1 LPIAIFFVA
10 VLFQAIVAK
19 IYKAAAFTA
28 SLRTS
33 AMPTIAFN
41 KSPAMTDL
49 SRIQGPASAVI
60 PSLEARFYRP
70 PLPDGYV
77 LRPRL
82 CERLSAGLQGR
93 LVLVSAPAGFGKSSL
108 AVEFCQSLPA
118 HWQSLWLGLGPR
130 DSDPGR
136 FLERLLEG
144 LQQYFSPLGAQSLG
158 LLKMRQRH
166 QPFAFEEWLDG
177 LLDELA
183 HHLSTRAPLLLVLDD
198 YHLAQGP
205 VLDRCLQ
212 FFLNHLPDGL
222 VVLVTSRQRPDW
234 HLARLRL
241 SRHLLEL
248 NEHDLRLTHAES
260 LAVLDRHSNSLR
272 GEALDNLIRRSEGW
286 VAGLRF
292 WLLAAS
298 EAGNESALPQSLHGG
313 EGLIRDYLLEEVIDC
328 LPAEVQA
335 FLFDTAPQERFC
347 SDLCDAVREAH
358 DSAEILRYLQSHQVF
373 LVPLDEQ
380 GVWFRYHHLFSDLLR
395 SRRESS
401 PVLPA
406 ASLHLRACRWFNAQG
421 LIDEAVEQ
429 ALRAGH
435 LDVAANL
442 VQNLSEEQLLAEQNV
457 GMLLRW
463 KMDLPD
469 SLLISTPRLI
479 VLYSWALGL
488 ACQLDAAQ
496 ELSSYLSRFL
506 PAPSATAQ
514 KSMLAQWLALSGI
527 IARGRGDREL
537 TQRYCSEAL
546 DSLPQRRYGQR
557 LMCLSTLSNLA
568 IADGDLWRARGL
580 NRESLELAQRVGN
593 PLFEALAHYDR
604 ARVLQARGEIL
615 RSLDEVRQ
623 GLQRL
628 HGLAPQRL
636 YAVRARLSLYEGYL
650 LLVRF
655 QPEAGMVRLRAGLA
669 EARACRDISVLIGH
683 CVIASFEGR
692 RGEFPLA
699 FAELAEA
706 ERLMH
711 IWDVPPIYYLA
722 MITLIKCELW
732 LAQGRTDLA
741 EAWLARLEQTYNGE
755 HAAAAPE
762 FHPHL
767 PQHIGL
773 QQAAL
778 DATRHQH
785 DVALQRL
792 EELAQQAH
800 DSGRQMIALMAL
812 TQQAQLLLEGGQETK
827 ARPILARALEAG
839 AGGALQPFQRLL
851 DAHPDWMREQ
861 LGQDPHGL
869 LSQSL
874 LALLPKAVAMSPTST
889 HEALSARELAVLQL
903 IAEGCSNQEISN
915 RLFIS
920 LHTVKTHASHINS
933 KLGVE
938 RRTQAVARAQE
949 LRLIG

>member
-1 LPIAIFFVA
+1 
-10 VLFQAIVAK
+10 
-19 IYKAAAFTA
+19 
-28 SLRTS
+28 
-33 AMPTIAFN
+33 
-41 KSPAMTDL
+41 MTDL
-49 SRIQGPASAVI
+49 SPLPGPASITVAA
-60 PSLEARFYRP
+60 LDGRFFRP

-82 CERLSAGLQGR
+82 CQRLQAGLGGR
-93 LVLVSAPAGFGKSSL
+93 LLLVSAPAGFGKSSL

-118 HWQSLWLGLGPR
+118 HWQSLWLGLSPR

-144 LQQYFSPLGAQSLG
+144 LQDYFPALGAGALG

-183 HHLSTRAPLLLVLDD
+183 LHLDPAAPLLLVLDD

-222 VVLVTSRQRPDW
+222 LVMVTSRQRPDW

-241 SRHLLEL
+241 SRQLLEL
-248 NEHDLRLTHAES
+248 HEQDLRLTHDEA
-260 LAVLDRHSNSLR
+260 LTLLDRHSSSLR
-272 GEALDNLIRRSEGW
+272 GEALESLIQRSEGW

-292 WLLAAS
+292 WLLAVA
-298 EAGNESALPQSLHGG
+298 EAGNDAALPQALNGG

-328 LPAEVQA
+328 LPAEVQS
-335 FLFDTAPQERFC
+335 FLYETAPQERFC
-347 SDLCDAVREAH
+347 SELCDAVREAH
-358 DSAEILRYLQSHQVF
+358 DSAEILRFLLAHQVF
-373 LVPLDEQ
+373 LVPLDEH
-380 GVWFRYHHLFSDLLR
+380 GHWYRYHHLFSDLLR
-395 SRRESS
+395 SR
-401 PVLPA
+401 PIAQAMVPNA
-406 ASLHLRACRWFNAQG
+406 TLHLRACRWFNAQG
-421 LIDEAVEQ
+421 LLDEAVEQ

-488 ACQLDAAQ
+488 ACQLDAAE
-496 ELSSYLSRFL
+496 ELASHLSRFL

-527 IARGRGDREL
+527 IARGRGHREL
-537 TQRYCSEAL
+537 TLRYCSEAL
-546 DSLPQRRYGQR
+546 ESLPAKRYGQR

-604 ARVLQARGEIL
+604 ARVLQSRGEIL
-615 RSLDEVRQ
+615 RALDEVHQ
-623 GLQRL
+623 GLERL
-628 HGLAPQRL
+628 RGLSPQRL
-636 YAVRARLSLYEGYL
+636 YAVRARLTLYEGFL
-650 LLVRF
+650 LAMRL
-655 QPEAGMVRLRAGLA
+655 QPQAARIRLLAGIG

-683 CVIASFEGR
+683 CVIARLDGASN
-692 RGEFPLA
+692 EFAKA

-722 MITLIKCELW
+722 MITLVKCELW
-732 LAQGRTDLA
+732 LAQGRIDLA
-741 EAWLARLEQTYNGE
+741 EAWLARLGQTYTGE
-755 HAAAAPE
+755 HAAAPPE
-762 FHPHL
+762 FHPQL
-767 PQHIGL
+767 PLHVEL
-773 QQAAL
+773 QQALL
-778 DATRHQH
+778 DVIQGQPMLAEGRLNVLHENG
-785 DVALQRL
+785 QRT
-792 EELAQQAH
+792 
-800 DSGRQMIALMAL
+800 GRQLLSVMAL
-812 TQQAQLLLEGGQETK
+812 TQKVALLLSNGREPD
-827 ARPILARALEAG
+827 ARKVLSQALEAA
-839 AGGALQPFQRLL
+839 AGGVYQPFDALL
-851 DAHPDWMREQ
+851 KNHADWMRGQLQALSCNAVSQQLLTHFPTAAPRPTVESSATEQ
-861 LGQDPHGL
+861 L
-869 LSQSL
+869 SS
-874 LALLPKAVAMSPTST
+874 
-889 HEALSARELAVLQL
+889 RELAVLRL
-903 IAEGCSNQEISN
+903 IAQGCSNQEISEQ
-915 RLFIS
+915 LFIS

-938 RRTQAVARAQE
+938 RRTQAVARAKA
-949 LRLIG
+949 LGLLL

>member
-1 LPIAIFFVA
+1 
-10 VLFQAIVAK
+10 
-19 IYKAAAFTA
+19 
-28 SLRTS
+28 
-33 AMPTIAFN
+33 MPTTAFY

-49 SRIQGPASAVI
+49 SRIQGPASTVI
-60 PSLEARFYRP
+60 PTLEGRFYRP

-82 CERLSAGLQGR
+82 CERLSAGLEGR
-93 LVLVSAPAGFGKSSL
+93 LLLVSAPAGFGKSSL
-108 AVEFCQSLPA
+108 AVEFCQSLPT
-118 HWQSLWLGLGPR
+118 HWQSLWLGLSAR
-130 DSDPGR
+130 DNDPGR
-136 FLERLLEG
+136 FLERLLDG
-144 LQQYFSPLGAQSLG
+144 LQQFFPQLGAQSLG

-177 LLDELA
+177 LLDELTV
-183 HHLSTRAPLLLVLDD
+183 HLSPRAPLLLVLDD

-222 VVLVTSRQRPDW
+222 VLLVTSRQRPDW

-241 SRHLLEL
+241 SRHLLEM
-248 NEHDLRLTHAES
+248 NEQDLRLTHAES
-260 LAVLDRHSNSLR
+260 LAVLDRHSSSLR

-298 EAGNESALPQSLHGG
+298 EAGSEGALPQSLHGG

-328 LPAEVQA
+328 LPVEVQA
-335 FLFDTAPQERFC
+335 FLFDIAPLERFC
-347 SDLCDAVREAH
+347 SELCDAVREAH
-358 DSAEILRYLQSHQVF
+358 DSAEILRYLQAHQVF

-380 GVWFRYHHLFSDLLR
+380 GHWYRYHHLFSDLLR
-395 SRRESS
+395 TRRASS
-401 PVLPA
+401 NVLPS

-488 ACQLDAAQ
+488 ACQLDAAEQ
-496 ELSSYLSRFL
+496 LSGYLSRFL

-514 KSMLAQWLALSGI
+514 RSMLAQWLALSGI

-546 DSLPQRRYGQR
+546 ESLPQKRYGQR

-568 IADGDLWRARGL
+568 IVDADLWRARGL

-604 ARVLQARGEIL
+604 ARVLHARGEIL
-615 RSLDEVRQ
+615 RALDEVHQ
-623 GLQRL
+623 GQQRL
-628 HGLAPQRL
+628 QGLAPQRL

-650 LLVRF
+650 LLVRY
-655 QPEAGMVRLRAGLA
+655 QSDAGLVLLRAGLT

-692 RGEFPLA
+692 RGEFPKA

-722 MITLIKCELW
+722 MITLVKCELW
-732 LAQGRTDLA
+732 LAQGHTDLA
-741 EAWLARLEQTYNGE
+741 EAWLTRLGQTYSGE
-755 HAAAAPE
+755 RAAAAPE
-762 FHPHL
+762 SLPHL
-767 PQHIGL
+767 AQHVGL

-778 DATRHQH
+778 EAVRHQPAA
-785 DVALQRL
+785 ALQRL
-792 EELAQQAH
+792 EDMAHQAAT
-800 DSGRQMIALMAL
+800 SGRQMIALMAL
-812 TQQAQLLLEGGQETK
+812 TQRAQLLLENGQEAK
-827 ARPILARALEAG
+827 AHAVLAQALEA
-839 AGGALQPFQRLL
+839 ATGGALQPFQRLL
-851 DAHPDWMREQ
+851 ERHPDWMREH
-861 LGQDPHGL
+861 LREEAHGL
-869 LSQSL
+869 LNKAL
-874 LALLPKAVAMSPTST
+874 LALLPAVVVSEASPTHETLST
-889 HEALSARELAVLQL
+889 RELAVLQL
-903 IAEGCSNQEISN
+903 IAQGCSNQEISN
-915 RLFIS
+915 QLFIS

-938 RRTQAVARAQE
+938 RRTQAVARAKAMG
-949 LRLIG
+949 LLA

>member
-1 LPIAIFFVA
+1 
-10 VLFQAIVAK
+10 
-19 IYKAAAFTA
+19 
-28 SLRTS
+28 
-33 AMPTIAFN
+33 
-41 KSPAMTDL
+41 MTDL
-49 SRIQGPASAVI
+49 SPLPGPASITVAA
-60 PSLEARFYRP
+60 LDGRFFRP

-82 CERLSAGLQGR
+82 CQRLQAGLGGR
-93 LVLVSAPAGFGKSSL
+93 LLLVSAPAGFGKSSL

-118 HWQSLWLGLGPR
+118 HWQSLWLGLSPR

-144 LQQYFSPLGAQSLG
+144 LQDYFPALGAGALG

-183 HHLSTRAPLLLVLDD
+183 LHLDPAAPLLLVLDD

-222 VVLVTSRQRPDW
+222 LVMVTSRQRPDW

-241 SRHLLEL
+241 SRQLLEL
-248 NEHDLRLTHAES
+248 HEQDLRLTHDEA
-260 LAVLDRHSNSLR
+260 LTLLDRHSSSLR
-272 GEALDNLIRRSEGW
+272 GEALESLIQRSEGW

-292 WLLAAS
+292 WLLAVA
-298 EAGNESALPQSLHGG
+298 EAGNDAALPQALNGG

-328 LPAEVQA
+328 LPSEVQS
-335 FLFDTAPQERFC
+335 FLYETAPQERFC
-347 SDLCDAVREAH
+347 SELCDAVREAH
-358 DSAEILRYLQSHQVF
+358 DSAEILRFLLAHQVF
-373 LVPLDEQ
+373 LVPLDEH
-380 GVWFRYHHLFSDLLR
+380 GHWYRYHHLFSDLLR
-395 SRRESS
+395 SR
-401 PVLPA
+401 PIAQAMVPNA
-406 ASLHLRACRWFNAQG
+406 TLHLRACRWFNAQG
-421 LIDEAVEQ
+421 LLDEAVEQ

-488 ACQLDAAQ
+488 ACQLDAAE
-496 ELSSYLSRFL
+496 ELASHLSRFL

-527 IARGRGDREL
+527 IARGRGHREL
-537 TQRYCSEAL
+537 TLRYCSEAL
-546 DSLPQRRYGQR
+546 ESLPAKRYGQR

-604 ARVLQARGEIL
+604 ARVLQSRGEIL
-615 RSLDEVRQ
+615 RALDEVHQ
-623 GLQRL
+623 GLERL
-628 HGLAPQRL
+628 RGLSPQRL
-636 YAVRARLSLYEGYL
+636 YAVRARLTLYEGFL
-650 LLVRF
+650 LAMRL
-655 QPEAGMVRLRAGLA
+655 QPQAARVRLLAGIG

-683 CVIASFEGR
+683 CVIARLDGAC
-692 RGEFPLA
+692 GEFAKA

-722 MITLIKCELW
+722 MITLVKCELW
-732 LAQGRTDLA
+732 LAQGRIDLA
-741 EAWLARLEQTYNGE
+741 EAWLARLGQTYTGE
-755 HAAAAPE
+755 HAAAPPE
-762 FHPHL
+762 FHPQL
-767 PQHIGL
+767 PLHVEL
-773 QQAAL
+773 QQALL
-778 DATRHQH
+778 DVIQGQPMLAEGRLNVLHENG
-785 DVALQRL
+785 QRT
-792 EELAQQAH
+792 
-800 DSGRQMIALMAL
+800 GRQLLSVMAL
-812 TQQAQLLLEGGQETK
+812 TQKVALLLSSGREPE
-827 ARPILARALEAG
+827 ARKVLSQALEAA
-839 AGGALQPFQRLL
+839 AGGVFQPF
-851 DAHPDWMREQ
+851 DALVKSHADWMRGQLQALSCNAVSQQLLTQFPTAAPRPSVENSTTEQ
-861 LGQDPHGL
+861 L
-869 LSQSL
+869 SS
-874 LALLPKAVAMSPTST
+874 
-889 HEALSARELAVLQL
+889 RELAVLRL
-903 IAEGCSNQEISN
+903 IAQGCSNQEISEQ
-915 RLFIS
+915 LFIS

-938 RRTQAVARAQE
+938 RRTQAVARAKA
-949 LRLIG
+949 LGLLL

>member
-1 LPIAIFFVA
+1 
-10 VLFQAIVAK
+10 
-19 IYKAAAFTA
+19 
-28 SLRTS
+28 
-33 AMPTIAFN
+33 
-41 KSPAMTDL
+41 MTDL
-49 SRIQGPASAVI
+49 SPPPGPASVAVAA
-60 PSLEARFYRP
+60 LDGRFYRP
-70 PLPDGYV
+70 PLPDGHV

-82 CERLSAGLQGR
+82 CERLSAGLGGR
-93 LVLVSAPAGFGKSSL
+93 LLLVSAPAGFGKSSL

-118 HWQSLWLGLGPR
+118 HWQSLWLGLSPR

-144 LQQYFSPLGAQSLG
+144 LQDYYPQLGRQSLG

-183 HHLSTRAPLLLVLDD
+183 VHLSTATPLLLVLDD

-222 VVLVTSRQRPDW
+222 LVMVTSRQRPDW

-241 SRHLLEL
+241 SRQLLEL
-248 NEHDLRLTHAES
+248 HEQDLRLTHDEALS
-260 LAVLDRHSNSLR
+260 LLDRHSSSLR
-272 GEALDNLIRRSEGW
+272 GEALENLIQRSEGW

-298 EAGNESALPQSLHGG
+298 EAGTQGALPQALHGG

-335 FLFDTAPQERFC
+335 FLYDTAPQERFC
-347 SDLCDAVREAH
+347 SELCDAVRDAH
-358 DSAEILRYLQSHQVF
+358 DSAEILRFLAAHQVF
-373 LVPLDEQ
+373 LVPLDEH
-380 GVWFRYHHLFSDLLR
+380 GHWYRYHHLFSDLLR
-395 SRRESS
+395 SRPAAQSM
-401 PVLPA
+401 VPA

-421 LIDEAVEQ
+421 LLDEAVEQ

-488 ACQLDAAQ
+488 ACQLDAAE
-496 ELSSYLSRFL
+496 ELASHLSRFL

-527 IARGRGDREL
+527 IARGRGNREL
-537 TQRYCSEAL
+537 TLRYCTEAL
-546 DSLPQRRYGQR
+546 ESLPSKRYGQR

-580 NRESLELAQRVGN
+580 NRDSLELAQRVGN

-623 GLQRL
+623 GLRRL
-628 HGLAPQRL
+628 QGLSPQRL
-636 YAVRARLSLYEGYL
+636 YAVRARLTLYEGFL
-650 LLVRF
+650 LALRL
-655 QPEAGMVRLRAGLA
+655 QPQAARLRLQTGLS

-683 CVIASFEGR
+683 CVIARLEGSS
-692 RGEFPLA
+692 GEFAKA

-722 MITLIKCELW
+722 MITLVKCELW
-732 LAQGRTDLA
+732 LAQGRIDLA
-741 EAWLARLEQTYNGE
+741 GAWLARLSQTYNGE
-755 HAAAAPE
+755 HPAAPPE
-762 FHPHL
+762 FHPQL
-767 PQHIGL
+767 PMHIEL
-773 QQAAL
+773 QQALLEIIQGQPMLAEGRLNAL
-778 DATRHQH
+778 
-785 DVALQRL
+785 L
-792 EELAQQAH
+792 EHGQQ
-800 DSGRQMIALMAL
+800 SGRQLLSAMAL
-812 TQQAQLLLEGGQETK
+812 TQKVALLLGAGREPEARKALGQ
-827 ARPILARALEAG
+827 ALEA
-839 AGGALQPFQRLL
+839 ATGGVLQPFERLL
-851 DAHPDWMREQ
+851 AEHPDWLRGQ
-861 LGQDPHGL
+861 LQLCAPTA

-874 LALLPKAVAMSPTST
+874 SEQLPESPARQTLESAPAAEQLST
-889 HEALSARELAVLQL
+889 RELAVLRL
-903 IAEGCSNQEISN
+903 IAQGCSNQEISDQ
-915 RLFIS
+915 LFIS

-938 RRTQAVARAQE
+938 RRTQAVARAKA
-949 LRLIG
+949 LGMLG

>member
-1 LPIAIFFVA
+1 
-10 VLFQAIVAK
+10 
-19 IYKAAAFTA
+19 
-28 SLRTS
+28 
-33 AMPTIAFN
+33 
-41 KSPAMTDL
+41 MTDL
-49 SRIQGPASAVI
+49 SPIPGPASVAVAT
-60 PSLEARFYRP
+60 LDGRFFRP
-70 PLPDGYV
+70 PLPDGHV

-82 CERLSAGLQGR
+82 CERLSAGLGGR
-93 LVLVSAPAGFGKSSL
+93 LLLVSAPAGFGKSSL
-108 AVEFCQSLPA
+108 AVEFCQGLPG
-118 HWQSLWLGLGPR
+118 HWQSLWLGLSPR

-144 LQQYFSPLGAQSLG
+144 LQEYFPQLGSQALG

-183 HHLSTRAPLLLVLDD
+183 VHLSPGTPLLLVLDD

-222 VVLVTSRQRPDW
+222 LVMVTSRQRPDW

-241 SRHLLEL
+241 SRQLLEL
-248 NEHDLRLTHAES
+248 NEQDLRLTHDEA
-260 LAVLDRHSNSLR
+260 LTLLDRHSISLR
-272 GEALDNLIRRSEGW
+272 GEALESLIQRSEGW

-298 EAGNESALPQSLHGG
+298 EAGSEGALPQSLYGG

-328 LPAEVQA
+328 LPAEVQS
-335 FLFDTAPQERFC
+335 FLYETAPQERFC
-347 SDLCDAVREAH
+347 SELCDAVREAH
-358 DSAEILRYLQSHQVF
+358 DSAEILRFLLAHQVF
-373 LVPLDEQ
+373 LVPLDEH
-380 GVWFRYHHLFSDLLR
+380 GHWYRYHHLFSDLLR
-395 SRRESS
+395 SR
-401 PVLPA
+401 PTAQAMVPT

-421 LIDEAVEQ
+421 LLDEAVEQ

-488 ACQLDAAQ
+488 ACQLDAAE
-496 ELSSYLSRFL
+496 ELASHLSRFL

-527 IARGRGDREL
+527 IARGRGNREL
-537 TQRYCSEAL
+537 TLLYCTEAL
-546 DSLPQRRYGQR
+546 ESLPAKRYGQR

-568 IADGDLWRARGL
+568 IADSDLWRARGL

-628 HGLAPQRL
+628 QGLSPQRL
-636 YAVRARLSLYEGYL
+636 YAVRARLTLYEGFL
-650 LLVRF
+650 LALRL
-655 QPEAGMVRLRAGLA
+655 QPQAARARLLAGLG

-683 CVIASFEGR
+683 CVIARLEGSS
-692 RGEFPLA
+692 GEFAKA

-722 MITLIKCELW
+722 MITLVKCELW

-741 EAWLARLEQTYNGE
+741 EAWLARLGQTYNGE
-755 HAAAAPE
+755 HPAAPPE
-762 FHPHL
+762 FHPQL
-767 PQHIGL
+767 PLHIEL
-773 QQAAL
+773 QQAVLDMLKGQPMLAEGRLNAL
-778 DATRHQH
+778 HEHGQH
-785 DVALQRL
+785 
-792 EELAQQAH
+792 
-800 DSGRQMIALMAL
+800 SGRQMLSVMAL
-812 TQQAQLLLEGGQETK
+812 SQKIILLL
-827 ARPILARALEAG
+827 
-839 AGGALQPFQRLL
+839 AGGRESEARKALAQALAAAAGGVLQPFDPLL
-851 DAHPDWMREQ
+851 SEHPDWLRGQLQLFAPTAVSQCLSEKLPAMASRPMVESSPAAEQ
-861 LGQDPHGL
+861 L
-869 LSQSL
+869 
-874 LALLPKAVAMSPTST
+874 ST
-889 HEALSARELAVLQL
+889 RELAVLRL
-903 IAEGCSNQEISN
+903 IAQGCSNQEISDQ
-915 RLFIS
+915 LFIS

-938 RRTQAVARAQE
+938 RRTQAVARAKE
-949 LRLIG
+949 LGVLV

>member
-1 LPIAIFFVA
+1 
-10 VLFQAIVAK
+10 
-19 IYKAAAFTA
+19 
-28 SLRTS
+28 
-33 AMPTIAFN
+33 
-41 KSPAMTDL
+41 MTDL
-49 SRIQGPASAVI
+49 SPPPGPASVAVAT
-60 PSLEARFYRP
+60 LDGRFFRP
-70 PLPDGYV
+70 PLPDGHV

-82 CERLSAGLQGR
+82 CERLSAGLGGR
-93 LVLVSAPAGFGKSSL
+93 LLLVSAPAGFGKSSL

-118 HWQSLWLGLGPR
+118 HWQSLWLGLSPR

-144 LQQYFSPLGAQSLG
+144 LQDDYPQLGRQSLG

-183 HHLSTRAPLLLVLDD
+183 VHLSTATPLLLVLDD

-222 VVLVTSRQRPDW
+222 LVMVTSRQRPDW

-241 SRHLLEL
+241 SRQLLEL
-248 NEHDLRLTHAES
+248 HEQDLRMTHDEALS
-260 LAVLDRHSNSLR
+260 LLNRHSSSLR
-272 GEALDNLIRRSEGW
+272 GEALENLIQRSEGW

-298 EAGNESALPQSLHGG
+298 EAGTHGAFPQTLHGG

-335 FLFDTAPQERFC
+335 FLYDTAPQERFC
-347 SDLCDAVREAH
+347 SELCDAVRDAH
-358 DSAEILRYLQSHQVF
+358 DSAEILRFLAAHQVF
-373 LVPLDEQ
+373 LVPLDEH
-380 GVWFRYHHLFSDLLR
+380 GHWYRYHHLFSDLLR
-395 SRRESS
+395 SRPAVQSM
-401 PVLPA
+401 VPA

-421 LIDEAVEQ
+421 LLDEAVEQ

-488 ACQLDAAQ
+488 ACQLDAAE
-496 ELSSYLSRFL
+496 ELASHLSRFL

-527 IARGRGDREL
+527 IARGRGNREL
-537 TQRYCSEAL
+537 TLRYCTEAL
-546 DSLPQRRYGQR
+546 ESLPCKRYGQR

-580 NRESLELAQRVGN
+580 NRDSLELAQRVGN

-615 RSLDEVRQ
+615 RSLDEVRH

-628 HGLAPQRL
+628 QGLSPQRL
-636 YAVRARLSLYEGYL
+636 YAVRARLMLYEGFL
-650 LLVRF
+650 LGLRL
-655 QPEAGMVRLRAGLA
+655 QPHAARVRLQAGLN

-683 CVIASFEGR
+683 CVIARLEGSS
-692 RGEFPLA
+692 GEFAKA

-722 MITLIKCELW
+722 MITLVKCELW
-732 LAQGRTDLA
+732 LAQGRIDLA
-741 EAWLARLEQTYNGE
+741 EAWLARLGQTYNGG
-755 HAAAAPE
+755 HPAAPPE
-762 FHPHL
+762 FHPQL
-767 PQHIGL
+767 PLHIEL
-773 QQAAL
+773 QQALLEVIQGQPMLAEGRLNAL
-778 DATRHQH
+778 
-785 DVALQRL
+785 L
-792 EELAQQAH
+792 EHGQQ
-800 DSGRQMIALMAL
+800 SGRQMLSAMAL
-812 TQQAQLLLEGGQETK
+812 TQKVSLLLGSGREPEARK
-827 ARPILARALEAG
+827 ALSQALDAA
-839 AGGALQPFQRLL
+839 AGGVLQPFDGLL
-851 DAHPDWMREQ
+851 AEHPDWLRGQLQNCAQTTVSQDLAEKLPALTTRPMLESAPAAEQ
-861 LGQDPHGL
+861 L
-869 LSQSL
+869 
-874 LALLPKAVAMSPTST
+874 ST
-889 HEALSARELAVLQL
+889 RELSVLRL
-903 IAEGCSNQEISN
+903 IAQGCSNQEISDQ
-915 RLFIS
+915 LFIS

-938 RRTQAVARAQE
+938 RRTQAVARAKE
-949 LRLIG
+949 LGVLG

>member
-1 LPIAIFFVA
+1 LDGRFF
-10 VLFQAIVAK
+10 
-19 IYKAAAFTA
+19 
-28 SLRTS
+28 
-33 AMPTIAFN
+33 
-41 KSPAMTDL
+41 
-49 SRIQGPASAVI
+49 
-60 PSLEARFYRP
+60 RP

-82 CERLSAGLQGR
+82 CERLQAGLGGR
-93 LVLVSAPAGFGKSSL
+93 LLLVSAPAGFGKSSL

-118 HWQSLWLGLGPR
+118 HWQSLWLGLSPR

-144 LQQYFSPLGAQSLG
+144 LQDYFPQLGSRALG

-183 HHLSTRAPLLLVLDD
+183 LQLDPAAPLLLLLDD

-222 VVLVTSRQRPDW
+222 LVMVTSRQRPDW

-241 SRHLLEL
+241 SRQLLEL
-248 NEHDLRLTHAES
+248 HEQDLRLTRDEALS
-260 LAVLDRHSNSLR
+260 LLDRHSTSLR
-272 GEALDNLIRRSEGW
+272 GEALESLIQRSEGW

-292 WLLAAS
+292 WLLAVA
-298 EAGNESALPQSLHGG
+298 EAGSDAVLPQALNGG

-335 FLFDTAPQERFC
+335 FLYDTAPQERFC
-347 SDLCDAVREAH
+347 SELCDAVREAH
-358 DSAEILRYLQSHQVF
+358 DSAEILRFLLAHQVF
-373 LVPLDEQ
+373 LVPLDEH
-380 GVWFRYHHLFSDLLR
+380 GHWYRYHHLFSDLLR
-395 SRRESS
+395 SR
-401 PVLPA
+401 PIAQAMVPPA
-406 ASLHLRACRWFNAQG
+406 TLHLRACRWFNAQG
-421 LIDEAVEQ
+421 LLDEAVEQ

-442 VQNLSEEQLLAEQNV
+442 VQNLSEEQLLAEQNI

-488 ACQLDAAQ
+488 ACQLDAAE
-496 ELSSYLSRFL
+496 ELSSHLSRFL

-527 IARGRGDREL
+527 IARGRGHREL
-537 TQRYCSEAL
+537 TLRYCSEAL
-546 DSLPQRRYGQR
+546 ESLPAKRYGQR

-604 ARVLQARGEIL
+604 ARVLQSRGEIL
-615 RSLDEVRQ
+615 RALTEVHQ
-623 GLQRL
+623 GLERL
-628 HGLAPQRL
+628 RGLSAQRL
-636 YAVRARLSLYEGYL
+636 YAVRARLTLYEGFL
-650 LLVRF
+650 LAMRL
-655 QPEAGMVRLRAGLA
+655 QPQAARGRLLTGIA

-683 CVIASFEGR
+683 CVIARLDGAK
-692 RGEFPLA
+692 GEFAGA

-722 MITLIKCELW
+722 MITLVKCELW

-741 EAWLARLEQTYNGE
+741 EAWLARLGQTYTGE
-755 HAAAAPE
+755 RAAAPPE
-762 FHPHL
+762 FHPQL
-767 PQHIGL
+767 PLHVEL
-773 QQAAL
+773 QQALL
-778 DATRHQH
+778 DMIQGQPMLAEG
-785 DVALQRL
+785 RL
-792 EELAQQAH
+792 NVLHENGQQT
-800 DSGRQMIALMAL
+800 GRQLLSVMAL
-812 TQQAQLLLEGGQETK
+812 TQKVALLL
-827 ARPILARALEAG
+827 
-839 AGGALQPFQRLL
+839 AGGREPEARKTLSLALDAAAGGVLQPFDGLL
-851 DAHPDWMREQ
+851 KEHPDWVRGQLAANVSNPVGQQLLEHIAPSTTRPVPECPAAEQ
-861 LGQDPHGL
+861 L
-869 LSQSL
+869 SS
-874 LALLPKAVAMSPTST
+874 
-889 HEALSARELAVLQL
+889 RELAVLRL
-903 IAEGCSNQEISN
+903 IAQGCSNQEISEQ
-915 RLFIS
+915 LFIS

-938 RRTQAVARAQE
+938 RRTQAVARAKE
-949 LRLIG
+949 LGLMI

>member
-1 LPIAIFFVA
+1 
-10 VLFQAIVAK
+10 
-19 IYKAAAFTA
+19 
-28 SLRTS
+28 
-33 AMPTIAFN
+33 
-41 KSPAMTDL
+41 MTDL
-49 SRIQGPASAVI
+49 SPLPGPASVAVAA
-60 PSLEARFYRP
+60 LDGRFFRP

-82 CERLSAGLQGR
+82 CERLSAGLGGR
-93 LVLVSAPAGFGKSSL
+93 LLLVSAPAGFGKSSL

-118 HWQSLWLGLGPR
+118 HWQSLWLGLSPR
-130 DSDPGR
+130 DNDPGR

-144 LQQYFSPLGAQSLG
+144 LQDYFPQLGSRALG

-183 HHLSTRAPLLLVLDD
+183 LHLQPTAPLLLVLDD

-222 VVLVTSRQRPDW
+222 VVMVTSRQRPDW

-241 SRHLLEL
+241 SRQLLEL
-248 NEHDLRLTHAES
+248 NEQDLRLTHDEA
-260 LAVLDRHSNSLR
+260 LALLDRHSSSLR
-272 GEALDNLIRRSEGW
+272 GEALENLIQRSEGW

-292 WLLAAS
+292 WLLAIA
-298 EAGNESALPQSLHGG
+298 EAGTESALPQALNGG
-313 EGLIRDYLLEEVIDC
+313 EGLIREYLLEEVIDC

-335 FLFDTAPQERFC
+335 FLYDTAPQERFC
-347 SDLCDAVREAH
+347 SELCDAVREAH
-358 DSAEILRYLQSHQVF
+358 DSAEILRFLLAHQVF
-373 LVPLDEQ
+373 LVPLDEH
-380 GVWFRYHHLFSDLLR
+380 GHWYRYHHLFSDLLR
-395 SRRESS
+395 SRPITRAL
-401 PVLPA
+401 VPA
-406 ASLHLRACRWFNAQG
+406 ATLHLRACRWFNAQG
-421 LIDEAVEQ
+421 LLDEAVEQ

-488 ACQLDAAQ
+488 ACQLDAAE
-496 ELSSYLSRFL
+496 ELASHLSRFL

-514 KSMLAQWLALSGI
+514 KSMLAQWLALKGI
-527 IARGRGDREL
+527 IARGRGHREQ
-537 TQRYCSEAL
+537 TIEYCSEAL
-546 DSLPQRRYGQR
+546 ESLPAKRYGQR

-615 RSLDEVRQ
+615 RALDEVRQ
-623 GLQRL
+623 GLERL
-628 HGLAPQRL
+628 RGLSAQRL
-636 YAVRARLSLYEGYL
+636 YAVRARLTLYEGFL
-650 LLVRF
+650 LAMRL
-655 QPEAGMVRLRAGLA
+655 QPQAARARLQAGLT

-683 CVIASFEGR
+683 CVIARLDGSSDDFAK
-692 RGEFPLA
+692 A

-722 MITLIKCELW
+722 MITLVKCELW
-732 LAQGRTDLA
+732 LAQGRIDLA
-741 EAWLARLEQTYNGE
+741 EAWLARLGQTYTGE
-755 HAAAAPE
+755 RAAAPPE
-762 FHPHL
+762 FHPQL
-767 PQHIGL
+767 PLHVEL
-773 QQAAL
+773 QQALL
-778 DATRHQH
+778 DVIQGQPMLAEG
-785 DVALQRL
+785 RL
-792 EELAQQAH
+792 NVLLENGQQT
-800 DSGRQMIALMAL
+800 GRQLLSVMAL
-812 TQQAQLLLEGGQETK
+812 TQKVALLLVNGREPE
-827 ARPILARALEAG
+827 ARKSLAQALEA
-839 AGGALQPFQRLL
+839 ANGGVLQPFDILVKDHADWLRGQLSLNAPGLVGQQLL
-851 DAHPDWMREQ
+851 EHFPRPVLRTAQDSPVTEQ
-861 LGQDPHGL
+861 L
-869 LSQSL
+869 SS
-874 LALLPKAVAMSPTST
+874 
-889 HEALSARELAVLQL
+889 RELAVLRL
-903 IAEGCSNQEISN
+903 IAQGCSNQEISEQ
-915 RLFIS
+915 LFIS

-938 RRTQAVARAQE
+938 RRTQAVARAKE
-949 LRLIG
+949 LGLIG

>member
-1 LPIAIFFVA
+1 
-10 VLFQAIVAK
+10 
-19 IYKAAAFTA
+19 
-28 SLRTS
+28 
-33 AMPTIAFN
+33 
-41 KSPAMTDL
+41 MTDL
-49 SRIQGPASAVI
+49 SPLPGPASVAVAA
-60 PSLEARFYRP
+60 LDGRFFRP

-82 CERLSAGLQGR
+82 CERLQAGLAGR
-93 LVLVSAPAGFGKSSL
+93 LLLVSAPAGFGKSSL

-118 HWQSLWLGLGPR
+118 HWQSLWLGLSPR

-144 LQQYFSPLGAQSLG
+144 LQDYFPQLGSRALG

-177 LLDELA
+177 LLDELTL
-183 HHLSTRAPLLLVLDD
+183 HLDPAKPLLLVLDD

-222 VVLVTSRQRPDW
+222 LVMVTSRQRPDW

-241 SRHLLEL
+241 SRQLLEL
-248 NEHDLRLTHAES
+248 HEADLRLTHDEA
-260 LAVLDRHSNSLR
+260 LTLLDRHSSSLR
-272 GEALDNLIRRSEGW
+272 GEALENLIQRSEGW

-292 WLLAAS
+292 WLLAVS
-298 EAGNESALPQSLHGG
+298 EAGSDAALPQALNGG

-335 FLFDTAPQERFC
+335 FLYDTAPQERFC
-347 SDLCDAVREAH
+347 SELCDAVREAH
-358 DSAEILRYLQSHQVF
+358 DSAEILRFLLAHQVF
-373 LVPLDEQ
+373 LVPLDEH
-380 GVWFRYHHLFSDLLR
+380 GHWYRYHHLFSDLLR
-395 SRRESS
+395 SR
-401 PVLPA
+401 PIAQAMVPTA
-406 ASLHLRACRWFNAQG
+406 TLHLRACRWFNAQG
-421 LIDEAVEQ
+421 LLDEAVEQ

-488 ACQLDAAQ
+488 ACQLDAAE
-496 ELSSYLSRFL
+496 ELSSHLSRFL

-527 IARGRGDREL
+527 IARGRGHREL
-537 TQRYCSEAL
+537 TLRYCSEAL
-546 DSLPQRRYGQR
+546 ESLPAKRYGQR

-615 RSLDEVRQ
+615 RALDEVHQ
-623 GLQRL
+623 GLERL
-628 HGLAPQRL
+628 RGLSPQRL
-636 YAVRARLSLYEGYL
+636 YAVRARLTLYEGFL
-650 LLVRF
+650 LAMRL
-655 QPEAGMVRLRAGLA
+655 QPQAARVRLLAGIG

-683 CVIASFEGR
+683 CVIARLDGSS
-692 RGEFPLA
+692 GEFAKA

-722 MITLIKCELW
+722 MITLVKCELW

-741 EAWLARLEQTYNGE
+741 EAWLARLGQTYTGE
-755 HAAAAPE
+755 RAAAPPE
-762 FHPHL
+762 FHPQL
-767 PQHIGL
+767 PLHVEL
-773 QQAAL
+773 QQALL
-778 DATRHQH
+778 DMIQGQPMLAEG
-785 DVALQRL
+785 RL
-792 EELAQQAH
+792 SVLHENGQQT
-800 DSGRQMIALMAL
+800 GRQLLSVMAL
-812 TQQAQLLLEGGQETK
+812 TQKVALLLVGGREPEARK
-827 ARPILARALEAG
+827 ALHQALEAA
-839 AGGALQPFQRLL
+839 AGGVLQPF
-851 DAHPDWMREQ
+851 D
-861 LGQDPHGL
+861 
-869 LSQSL
+869 
-874 LALLPKAVAMSPTST
+874 ALLREHADWLRGQL
-889 HEALSARELAVLQL
+889 ALSASSDVSQQLLVHLPLPATRSVADPVAAEQLSSRELAVLRL
-903 IAEGCSNQEISN
+903 IALGCSNQEISEQ
-915 RLFIS
+915 LFIS

-938 RRTQAVARAQE
+938 RRTQAVARAKG
-949 LRLIG
+949 LGLLT

>member
-1 LPIAIFFVA
+1 
-10 VLFQAIVAK
+10 
-19 IYKAAAFTA
+19 
-28 SLRTS
+28 
-33 AMPTIAFN
+33 
-41 KSPAMTDL
+41 MTDL
-49 SRIQGPASAVI
+49 SPLPGPASVAAAT
-60 PSLEARFYRP
+60 LDGRFFRP
-70 PLPDGYV
+70 PLPDGHV

-82 CERLSAGLQGR
+82 CERLSAGLGGR
-93 LVLVSAPAGFGKSSL
+93 LLLVSAPAGFGKSSL
-108 AVEFCQSLPA
+108 AVEFCQGLPA
-118 HWQSLWLGLGPR
+118 HWQSLWLGLSPR
-130 DSDPGR
+130 DNDPGR

-144 LQQYFSPLGAQSLG
+144 LQDYFPQLGRQSLG

-183 HHLSTRAPLLLVLDD
+183 VHLLPTAPLLLVLDD

-222 VVLVTSRQRPDW
+222 LVMVTSRQRPDW

-241 SRHLLEL
+241 SRQLLEL
-248 NEHDLRLTHAES
+248 HEQDLRLTHDEA
-260 LAVLDRHSNSLR
+260 LTLLDRHSSSLR
-272 GEALDNLIRRSEGW
+272 GEALENLIQRSEGW

-298 EAGNESALPQSLHGG
+298 EAGSDGALPQSLHGG

-328 LPAEVQA
+328 LPAEVQS
-335 FLFDTAPQERFC
+335 FLYDTAPQERFC
-347 SDLCDAVREAH
+347 SELCDAVREAH
-358 DSAEILRYLQSHQVF
+358 DSAEILRFLLAHQVF
-373 LVPLDEQ
+373 LVPLDEN
-380 GVWFRYHHLFSDLLR
+380 GHWYRYHHLFSDLLR
-395 SRRESS
+395 TRPTSQAM
-401 PVLPA
+401 VPA

-421 LIDEAVEQ
+421 LLDEAVEQ

-488 ACQLDAAQ
+488 ACQLDAAE
-496 ELSSYLSRFL
+496 ELANHLSRFL

-527 IARGRGDREL
+527 IARGRGNREL
-537 TQRYCSEAL
+537 TLLYCTEAL
-546 DSLPQRRYGQR
+546 ESLPSKRYGQR

-580 NRESLELAQRVGN
+580 NRDSLELAQRVGN
-593 PLFEALAHYDR
+593 SLFEALAHYDR

-628 HGLAPQRL
+628 QGLSPQRL
-636 YAVRARLSLYEGYL
+636 YAVRARLTLYEGFL
-650 LLVRF
+650 LALRL
-655 QPEAGMVRLRAGLA
+655 QPQTARLRLQAGLA

-683 CVIASFEGR
+683 CVIARLEGSS
-692 RGEFPLA
+692 GEFAKA

-722 MITLIKCELW
+722 MITLVKCELW

-741 EAWLARLEQTYNGE
+741 EAWLARLGQTYNGE
-755 HAAAAPE
+755 RPAAPPE
-762 FHPHL
+762 FHPQL
-767 PQHIGL
+767 PLHIEL
-773 QQAAL
+773 QQAVLDVMKGQPMLAEGRLNAL
-778 DATRHQH
+778 HEHGQC
-785 DVALQRL
+785 
-792 EELAQQAH
+792 
-800 DSGRQMIALMAL
+800 SGRQMLSVMAL
-812 TQQAQLLLEGGQETK
+812 SQKVMLLLAGGRETEARK
-827 ARPILARALEAG
+827 ALAQALEAA
-839 AGGALQPFQRLL
+839 AGGVLQPFERLL
-851 DAHPDWMREQ
+851 AEHPDWLRGQ
-861 LGQDPHGL
+861 LQLSAPTAV
-869 LSQSL
+869 SQSL
-874 LALLPKAVAMSPTST
+874 SEKLPAMISRPMVESSPAAEQLST
-889 HEALSARELAVLQL
+889 RELAVLRL
-903 IAEGCSNQEISN
+903 IAQGCSNQEISDQ
-915 RLFIS
+915 LFIS

-938 RRTQAVARAQE
+938 RRTQAVARAKE
-949 LRLIG
+949 LGVLV

>member
-1 LPIAIFFVA
+1 
-10 VLFQAIVAK
+10 
-19 IYKAAAFTA
+19 
-28 SLRTS
+28 
-33 AMPTIAFN
+33 
-41 KSPAMTDL
+41 MTDL
-49 SRIQGPASAVI
+49 SPIPGPASVAVTA
-60 PSLEARFYRP
+60 LEGRFFRP

-82 CERLSAGLQGR
+82 CERLQAGLGGR
-93 LVLVSAPAGFGKSSL
+93 LLLVSAPAGFGKSSL

-118 HWQSLWLGLGPR
+118 HWRSLWLGLSPR

-144 LQQYFSPLGAQSLG
+144 LQDYFAPLGSRALG

-183 HHLSTRAPLLLVLDD
+183 AHLDPAAPLLLVLDD

-222 VVLVTSRQRPDW
+222 LVMVTSRQRPDW

-241 SRHLLEL
+241 SRQLLEL
-248 NEHDLRLTHAES
+248 HEQDLRLTHDEA
-260 LAVLDRHSNSLR
+260 LTLLDRHSTSLR
-272 GEALDNLIRRSEGW
+272 GEALENLIQRSEGW

-292 WLLAAS
+292 WLLAVA
-298 EAGNESALPQSLHGG
+298 EAGSDAGLPQALNGG

-335 FLFDTAPQERFC
+335 FLYDTAPQERFC
-347 SDLCDAVREAH
+347 SELCDAVREAH
-358 DSAEILRYLQSHQVF
+358 DSAEILRFLLAHQVF
-373 LVPLDEQ
+373 LVPLDEH
-380 GVWFRYHHLFSDLLR
+380 GHWYRYHHLFSDLLR
-395 SRRESS
+395 SR
-401 PVLPA
+401 PITQALVPPA
-406 ASLHLRACRWFNAQG
+406 TLHLRACRWFNAQG
-421 LIDEAVEQ
+421 LLDEAVEQ

-442 VQNLSEEQLLAEQNV
+442 VQNLSEEQLLAEQNI

-488 ACQLDAAQ
+488 ACQLDAAE
-496 ELSSYLSRFL
+496 ELSSHLSRFL

-527 IARGRGDREL
+527 IARGRGHREL
-537 TQRYCSEAL
+537 TLQYCSEAL
-546 DSLPQRRYGQR
+546 ESLPAKRYGQR

-604 ARVLQARGEIL
+604 ARVLQSRGEIL
-615 RSLDEVRQ
+615 RALAEVHQ
-623 GLQRL
+623 GLERL
-628 HGLAPQRL
+628 RGLSSQRL
-636 YAVRARLSLYEGYL
+636 YAVRARLTLYEGFL
-650 LLVRF
+650 LAMRL
-655 QPEAGMVRLRAGLA
+655 QPQAARGRLLSGIA

-683 CVIASFEGR
+683 CVIARLDGAQ
-692 RGEFPLA
+692 GEFARA

-722 MITLIKCELW
+722 MITLVKCELW

-741 EAWLARLEQTYNGE
+741 EAWLARLGQTYTGE
-755 HAAAAPE
+755 RAAAPPE
-762 FHPHL
+762 FHPQL
-767 PQHIGL
+767 PLHIEL
-773 QQAAL
+773 QQALL
-778 DATRHQH
+778 DLNQGQPMLAEG
-785 DVALQRL
+785 RL
-792 EELAQQAH
+792 NVLHENGQQT
-800 DSGRQMIALMAL
+800 GRQLLSVMAL
-812 TQQAQLLLEGGQETK
+812 TQKVALLLSGGRDVEARK
-827 ARPILARALEAG
+827 ALMQALEAA
-839 AGGALQPFQRLL
+839 AGGVLQPFDALIKAHADWTRGQLQATSSTAVCQQLL
-851 DAHPDWMREQ
+851 AHFPQPAPRAVVETSTTEQ
-861 LGQDPHGL
+861 L
-869 LSQSL
+869 SS
-874 LALLPKAVAMSPTST
+874 
-889 HEALSARELAVLQL
+889 RELAVLRL
-903 IAEGCSNQEISN
+903 IAQGCSNQEISEQ
-915 RLFIS
+915 LFIS

-938 RRTQAVARAQE
+938 RRTQAVARAKE
-949 LRLIG
+949 LGVLR

>member
-1 LPIAIFFVA
+1 
-10 VLFQAIVAK
+10 
-19 IYKAAAFTA
+19 
-28 SLRTS
+28 
-33 AMPTIAFN
+33 
-41 KSPAMTDL
+41 MTDL
-49 SRIQGPASAVI
+49 SPIPGPANVAVAT
-60 PSLEARFYRP
+60 LDGRFFRP
-70 PLPDGYV
+70 PLPDGHV

-82 CERLSAGLQGR
+82 CERLSAGLGGR
-93 LVLVSAPAGFGKSSL
+93 LLLVSAPAGFGKSSL
-108 AVEFCQSLPA
+108 AVEFCQGLPA
-118 HWQSLWLGLGPR
+118 HWQSLWLGLSPR

-144 LQQYFSPLGAQSLG
+144 LQDYFPQLGRQSLG

-183 HHLSTRAPLLLVLDD
+183 VHVLPTAPLLLVLDD

-222 VVLVTSRQRPDW
+222 LVMVTSRQRPDW

-241 SRHLLEL
+241 SRQLLEL
-248 NEHDLRLTHAES
+248 HEHDLRLTHVEAS
-260 LAVLDRHSNSLR
+260 TLLDRHSTSLR
-272 GEALDNLIRRSEGW
+272 GEALENLIQRSEGW

-298 EAGNESALPQSLHGG
+298 EAGTKGALPQSLHGG

-335 FLFDTAPQERFC
+335 FLYDTAPQERFC
-347 SDLCDAVREAH
+347 SELCDAVREAH
-358 DSAEILRYLQSHQVF
+358 DSVEILGFLLAHQVF
-373 LVPLDEQ
+373 LVPLDEH
-380 GVWFRYHHLFSDLLR
+380 GHWYRYHHLFSDLLR
-395 SRRESS
+395 SR
-401 PVLPA
+401 PA
-406 ASLHLRACRWFNAQG
+406 SQAMVPPASLHLRACRWFNAQG
-421 LIDEAVEQ
+421 LLDEAVEQ

-488 ACQLDAAQ
+488 ACQLDAAE
-496 ELSSYLSRFL
+496 ELASHLSRFL

-527 IARGRGDREL
+527 IARGRGNREL
-537 TQRYCSEAL
+537 TLLYCTEAL
-546 DSLPQRRYGQR
+546 ESLPSKRYGQR

-580 NRESLELAQRVGN
+580 NRDSLELAQRVGN

-615 RSLDEVRQ
+615 RSLDEVHQ

-628 HGLAPQRL
+628 QGLSSLRL
-636 YAVRARLSLYEGYL
+636 YAVRARLTLYEGFL
-650 LLVRF
+650 LALRL
-655 QPEAGMVRLRAGLA
+655 QPQAARMRLQAGLT

-683 CVIASFEGR
+683 CVIARLEGNS
-692 RGEFPLA
+692 GDFAKA

-722 MITLIKCELW
+722 MITLVKCELW

-741 EAWLARLEQTYNGE
+741 QAWLARLGQTYNGE
-755 HAAAAPE
+755 QPAAPPE
-762 FHPHL
+762 FHPQL
-767 PQHIGL
+767 PLHIEL
-773 QQAAL
+773 QQALL
-778 DATRHQH
+778 DVIQGQPMLAEGRLNGLLEHG
-785 DVALQRL
+785 LQ
-792 EELAQQAH
+792 
-800 DSGRQMIALMAL
+800 SGRLMLSVMAL
-812 TQQAQLLLEGGQETK
+812 TQKTELLLAHDREPEARQAFAQSLQAASGGV
-827 ARPILARALEAG
+827 
-839 AGGALQPFQRLL
+839 LQPFEELL
-851 DAHPDWMREQ
+851 KKHPEWLRTQ
-861 LGQDPHGL
+861 LNACATSTV
-869 LSQSL
+869 SQSL
-874 LALLPKAVAMSPTST
+874 IDRLPAVATRLSPEPA
-889 HEALSARELAVLQL
+889 HACEHLSSRELAVLKL
-903 IAEGCSNQEISN
+903 IAQGCSNQEISDQ
-915 RLFIS
+915 LFIS

-938 RRTQAVARAQE
+938 RRTQAVARAKA
-949 LRLIG
+949 LGVLG

>member
-1 LPIAIFFVA
+1 
-10 VLFQAIVAK
+10 
-19 IYKAAAFTA
+19 
-28 SLRTS
+28 
-33 AMPTIAFN
+33 
-41 KSPAMTDL
+41 MTDL
-49 SRIQGPASAVI
+49 SPLPGPASITVAA
-60 PSLEARFYRP
+60 LDGRFFRP

-82 CERLSAGLQGR
+82 CQRLQAGLGGR
-93 LVLVSAPAGFGKSSL
+93 LLLVSAPAGFGKSSL

-118 HWQSLWLGLGPR
+118 HWQSLWLGLSPR

-144 LQQYFSPLGAQSLG
+144 LQDYFPALGAGALG

-183 HHLSTRAPLLLVLDD
+183 LHLDPAAPLLLVLDD

-222 VVLVTSRQRPDW
+222 LVMVTSRQRPDW

-241 SRHLLEL
+241 SRQLLEL
-248 NEHDLRLTHAES
+248 HEQDLRLTHDEA
-260 LAVLDRHSNSLR
+260 LTLLDRHSISLR
-272 GEALDNLIRRSEGW
+272 GEALESLIQRSEGW

-292 WLLAAS
+292 WLLAVA
-298 EAGNESALPQSLHGG
+298 EAGNDAALPQGLNGG

-328 LPAEVQA
+328 LPAEVQS
-335 FLFDTAPQERFC
+335 FLYETAPQERFC
-347 SDLCDAVREAH
+347 SELCDAVREAH
-358 DSAEILRYLQSHQVF
+358 DSAEILRFLLAHQVF
-373 LVPLDEQ
+373 LVPLDEH
-380 GVWFRYHHLFSDLLR
+380 GHWYRYHHLFSDLLR
-395 SRRESS
+395 SR
-401 PVLPA
+401 PIAQAMVPNA
-406 ASLHLRACRWFNAQG
+406 TLHLRACRWFNAQG
-421 LIDEAVEQ
+421 LLDEAVEQ

-488 ACQLDAAQ
+488 ACQLDAAE
-496 ELSSYLSRFL
+496 ELASHLSRFL

-527 IARGRGDREL
+527 IARGRGHREL
-537 TQRYCSEAL
+537 TLRYCSEAL
-546 DSLPQRRYGQR
+546 ESLPAKRYGQR

-604 ARVLQARGEIL
+604 ARVLQSRGEIL
-615 RSLDEVRQ
+615 RALDEVHQ
-623 GLQRL
+623 GLERL
-628 HGLAPQRL
+628 RGLSPQRL
-636 YAVRARLSLYEGYL
+636 YAVRARLTLYEGFL
-650 LLVRF
+650 LAMRL
-655 QPEAGMVRLRAGLA
+655 QPQAARVRLLAGIG

-683 CVIASFEGR
+683 CVIARLDGASN
-692 RGEFPLA
+692 EFAKA

-722 MITLIKCELW
+722 MITLVKCELW
-732 LAQGRTDLA
+732 LAQGRIDLA
-741 EAWLARLEQTYNGE
+741 EAWLARLGQTYTGE
-755 HAAAAPE
+755 NAAAPPE
-762 FHPHL
+762 FHPQL
-767 PQHIGL
+767 PLHVEL
-773 QQAAL
+773 QQALL
-778 DATRHQH
+778 DVIQEQPMLAEGRLNVLHENG
-785 DVALQRL
+785 QRT
-792 EELAQQAH
+792 
-800 DSGRQMIALMAL
+800 GRQLLSVMAL
-812 TQQAQLLLEGGQETK
+812 TQKVALLLSSGREPE
-827 ARPILARALEAG
+827 ARKTLSQALEAA
-839 AGGALQPFQRLL
+839 AGGVFQPFDALL
-851 DAHPDWMREQ
+851 KIHADWMRGQLQALICNAVSQQLLTHFPTAAPRPTVESSATEQ
-861 LGQDPHGL
+861 L
-869 LSQSL
+869 SS
-874 LALLPKAVAMSPTST
+874 
-889 HEALSARELAVLQL
+889 RELAVLRL
-903 IAEGCSNQEISN
+903 IAQGCSNQEISEQ
-915 RLFIS
+915 LFIS

-938 RRTQAVARAQE
+938 RRTQAVARAKE
-949 LRLIG
+949 LGLLF

>member
-1 LPIAIFFVA
+1 
-10 VLFQAIVAK
+10 
-19 IYKAAAFTA
+19 
-28 SLRTS
+28 
-33 AMPTIAFN
+33 
-41 KSPAMTDL
+41 MTDL
-49 SRIQGPASAVI
+49 SPLPGPASITVAA
-60 PSLEARFYRP
+60 LDGRFFRP

-82 CERLSAGLQGR
+82 CQRLQAGLGGR
-93 LVLVSAPAGFGKSSL
+93 LLLVSAPAGFGKSSL

-118 HWQSLWLGLGPR
+118 HWQSLWLGLSPR

-144 LQQYFSPLGAQSLG
+144 LQDYFPALGAGALG

-183 HHLSTRAPLLLVLDD
+183 LHLDPAAPLLLVLDD

-222 VVLVTSRQRPDW
+222 LVMVTSRQRPDW

-241 SRHLLEL
+241 SRQLLEL
-248 NEHDLRLTHAES
+248 HEQDLRLTHDEA
-260 LAVLDRHSNSLR
+260 LTLLDRHSSSLR
-272 GEALDNLIRRSEGW
+272 GEALESLIQRSEGW

-292 WLLAAS
+292 WLLAVA
-298 EAGNESALPQSLHGG
+298 EAGNDAALPQALNGG

-328 LPAEVQA
+328 LPAEVQS
-335 FLFDTAPQERFC
+335 FLYETAPQERFC
-347 SDLCDAVREAH
+347 SELCDAVREAH
-358 DSAEILRYLQSHQVF
+358 DSAEILRFLLAHQVF
-373 LVPLDEQ
+373 LVPLDEH
-380 GVWFRYHHLFSDLLR
+380 GHWYRYHHLFSDLLR
-395 SRRESS
+395 SRPIARAMV
-401 PVLPA
+401 PNA
-406 ASLHLRACRWFNAQG
+406 TLHLRACRWFNAQG
-421 LIDEAVEQ
+421 LLDEAVEQ

-488 ACQLDAAQ
+488 ACQLDAAE
-496 ELSSYLSRFL
+496 ELASHLSRFL

-527 IARGRGDREL
+527 IARGRGHREL
-537 TQRYCSEAL
+537 TLRYCSEAL
-546 DSLPQRRYGQR
+546 ESLPAKRYGQR

-604 ARVLQARGEIL
+604 ARVLQSRGAIL
-615 RSLDEVRQ
+615 RALDEVHQ
-623 GLQRL
+623 GLERL
-628 HGLAPQRL
+628 RGLSPQRL
-636 YAVRARLSLYEGYL
+636 YAVRARLTLYEGFL
-650 LLVRF
+650 LAMRL
-655 QPEAGMVRLRAGLA
+655 QPQAARVRLLAGIG

-683 CVIASFEGR
+683 CVIARLDGAC
-692 RGEFPLA
+692 GEFAKA

-722 MITLIKCELW
+722 MITLVKCELW
-732 LAQGRTDLA
+732 LAQGRIDLA
-741 EAWLARLEQTYNGE
+741 EAWLARLGQTYTGE
-755 HAAAAPE
+755 HAAAPPE
-762 FHPHL
+762 FHPQL
-767 PQHIGL
+767 PLHVEL
-773 QQAAL
+773 QQALL
-778 DATRHQH
+778 DVIQGQPMLAEG
-785 DVALQRL
+785 RL
-792 EELAQQAH
+792 NVLHENGQQT
-800 DSGRQMIALMAL
+800 GRQLLSVMAL
-812 TQQAQLLLEGGQETK
+812 TQKVALLLLSGREPE
-827 ARPILARALEAG
+827 ARKTLNLALEA
-839 AGGALQPFQRLL
+839 ASGGVFQPFDALL
-851 DAHPDWMREQ
+851 KNHTEWLRGQLQALACNAVSQQLLTHVPTAAPRPSVESSATEQ
-861 LGQDPHGL
+861 L
-869 LSQSL
+869 SS
-874 LALLPKAVAMSPTST
+874 
-889 HEALSARELAVLQL
+889 RELAVLRL
-903 IAEGCSNQEISN
+903 IAQGCSNQEISEQ
-915 RLFIS
+915 LFIS

-938 RRTQAVARAQE
+938 RRTQAVARAKA
-949 LRLIG
+949 LGLLL

>member
-1 LPIAIFFVA
+1 L
-10 VLFQAIVAK
+10 
-19 IYKAAAFTA
+19 
-28 SLRTS
+28 
-33 AMPTIAFN
+33 
-41 KSPAMTDL
+41 
-49 SRIQGPASAVI
+49 
-60 PSLEARFYRP
+60 
-70 PLPDGYV
+70 
-77 LRPRL
+77 
-82 CERLSAGLQGR
+82 
-93 LVLVSAPAGFGKSSL
+93 LVSAPAGFGKSSL
-108 AVEFCQSLPA
+108 AVEFCQGLPA
-118 HWQSLWLGLGPR
+118 HWQSLWLGLSPR

-144 LQQYFSPLGAQSLG
+144 LQDYFPTLGSQALG

-183 HHLSTRAPLLLVLDD
+183 IHLSPMTPLLLVLDD

-212 FFLNHLPDGL
+212 FFLNHLPEGL
-222 VVLVTSRQRPDW
+222 LVMVTSRQRPDW

-241 SRHLLEL
+241 SRQLLEL
-248 NEHDLRLTHAES
+248 HEQDLRLTHDEA
-260 LAVLDRHSNSLR
+260 LTLLDRHSSSLR
-272 GEALDNLIRRSEGW
+272 GEALENLIQRSEGW

-298 EAGNESALPQSLHGG
+298 EAGADAALPQSLHGG

-328 LPAEVQA
+328 LPAEVQS
-335 FLFDTAPQERFC
+335 FLYDTAPQERFC
-347 SDLCDAVREAH
+347 SELCDAIREAH
-358 DSAEILRYLQSHQVF
+358 DSADILRFLQAHQVF
-373 LVPLDEQ
+373 LVPLDEH
-380 GVWFRYHHLFSDLLR
+380 GHWYRYHHLFSDLLR
-395 SRRESS
+395 TR
-401 PVLPA
+401 PIAQTIVPA

-421 LIDEAVEQ
+421 LLDEAVEQ

-488 ACQLDAAQ
+488 ACQLDAAE
-496 ELSSYLSRFL
+496 ELASHLSRFL

-546 DSLPQRRYGQR
+546 ESLPQRRYGQR

-568 IADGDLWRARGL
+568 IVDADLWRARGL

-636 YAVRARLSLYEGYL
+636 YAVRARLSLYEGFL
-650 LLVRF
+650 LLVRL
-655 QPEAGMVRLRAGLA
+655 QPEAGLARLRAGLA

-692 RGEFPLA
+692 RGDFAKA

-741 EAWLARLEQTYNGE
+741 DAWLTRLGQTYNGE

-778 DATRHQH
+778 DATRHQPAA
-785 DVALQRL
+785 ALQRL
-792 EELAQQAH
+792 DELAQQAH
-800 DSGRQMIALMAL
+800 HSGRQMIALMAL
-812 TQQAQLLLEGGQETK
+812 TQQAQLLLESGQEAK
-827 ARPILARALEAG
+827 AFPVLAQALEAG
-839 AGGALQPFQRLL
+839 VGGALQPFQRLL
-851 DAHPDWMREQ
+851 ENHPDWMREQ
-861 LGQDPHGL
+861 LAKDPHGL
-869 LSQSL
+869 LNESL
-874 LALLPKAVAMSPTST
+874 LALLPAALVVEAVST
-889 HEALSARELAVLQL
+889 QETLSARELAVLQL
-903 IAEGCSNQEISN
+903 IAQGCSNQEISN

>member
-1 LPIAIFFVA
+1 
-10 VLFQAIVAK
+10 
-19 IYKAAAFTA
+19 
-28 SLRTS
+28 
-33 AMPTIAFN
+33 
-41 KSPAMTDL
+41 MTDL
-49 SRIQGPASAVI
+49 SPLKRSDRAVI
-60 PSLEARFYRP
+60 PAPEGRFYRP
-70 PLPDGYV
+70 PLPEGYV
-77 LRPRL
+77 PRPRL
-82 CERLSAGLQGR
+82 CERLNGGLKGR
-93 LVLVSAPAGFGKSSL
+93 LLLVSAPAGFGKSSL
-108 AVEFCQSLPA
+108 AVEFCQSLPGQ
-118 HWQSLWLGLGPR
+118 WQSLWLGLSRR

-136 FLERLLEG
+136 FLERLLAC
-144 LQQYFSPLGAQSLG
+144 LQQYVAQLGQQSLG

-183 HHLSTRAPLLLVLDD
+183 LHLSSATPLLLVLDD

-241 SRHLLEL
+241 SRQLLEL
-248 NEHDLRLTHAES
+248 TEQDLRLTHDES
-260 LAVLDRHSNSLR
+260 LSLLDHHRTALR
-272 GEALDNLIRRSEGW
+272 GEALENLILRSEGW

-298 EAGNESALPQSLHGG
+298 EAGAVGALPQNLHGG

-335 FLFDTAPQERFC
+335 FLYDTAPQERFC
-347 SDLCDAVREAH
+347 AELCDALREAH
-358 DSAEILRYLQSHQVF
+358 DSAEILGFLQAHQVF
-373 LVPLDEQ
+373 LVPLDEH
-380 GVWFRYHHLFSDLLR
+380 GHWYRYHHLFSDLLR
-395 SRRESS
+395 TR
-401 PVLPA
+401 PTANVLVPSA
-406 ASLHLRACRWFNAQG
+406 TLHLRACRWFSAQG
-421 LIDEAVEQ
+421 LLDEAVEQ

-496 ELSSYLSRFL
+496 ELAAHLSRFL

-527 IARGRGDREL
+527 IARGRGQREKTL
-537 TQRYCSEAL
+537 AYCSEAL
-546 DSLPQRRYGQR
+546 ESLPHKRYGQR

-568 IADGDLWRARGL
+568 ITEADLWRARSL

-604 ARVLQARGEIL
+604 ARVLQARGEVL
-615 RSLDEVRQ
+615 RALEEVYQ
-623 GLQRL
+623 GLRRL
-628 HGLAPQRL
+628 QGLSAQRL
-636 YAVRARLSLYEGYL
+636 YAVRARLTLYEGYL
-650 LLVRF
+650 LSLRG
-655 QPEAGMVRLRAGLA
+655 QPETALERLQTGLV

-683 CVIASFEGR
+683 CVIAKLEGL
-692 RGEFPLA
+692 RGEFSHA

-722 MITLIKCELW
+722 MITLVKCELW
-732 LAQGRTDLA
+732 LAQGHTDLA
-741 EAWLARLEQTYNGE
+741 EAWLTRLGQTYTGE
-755 HAAAAPE
+755 QAAAPPE
-762 FHPHL
+762 FHPQL
-767 PQHIGL
+767 PLHIELQHARLERIKGEPDR
-773 QQAAL
+773 AE
-778 DATRHQH
+778 
-785 DVALQRL
+785 QRL
-792 EELAQQAH
+792 KLLVELGQH
-800 DSGRQMIALMAL
+800 SGRQLLSVMAL
-812 TQQAQLLLEGGQETK
+812 VQKIPLLLAAGRGVE
-827 ARPILARALEAG
+827 ARQDFAQALEA
-839 AGGALQPFQRLL
+839 AVGGVLQPFEGLIRG
-851 DAHPDWMREQ
+851 HPCWVREQ
-861 LGQDPHGL
+861 LQHAGSTALVQ
-869 LSQSL
+869 
-874 LALLPKAVAMSPTST
+874 ALLERLPAAPRESPEPPVLS
-889 HEALSARELAVLQL
+889 EALSSRELSVLQL
-903 IAEGCSNQEISN
+903 IAQGCSNQEISE

-949 LRLIG
+949 LGLLG

>member
-1 LPIAIFFVA
+1 
-10 VLFQAIVAK
+10 
-19 IYKAAAFTA
+19 
-28 SLRTS
+28 
-33 AMPTIAFN
+33 
-41 KSPAMTDL
+41 MTDL
-49 SRIQGPASAVI
+49 SPPPGPASVAVAA
-60 PSLEARFYRP
+60 LDGRFFRP
-70 PLPDGYV
+70 PLPDGHV

-82 CERLSAGLQGR
+82 CERLSAGLGGR
-93 LVLVSAPAGFGKSSL
+93 LLLVSAPAGFGKSSL

-118 HWQSLWLGLGPR
+118 HWQSLWLGLSPR

-144 LQQYFSPLGAQSLG
+144 LQDYFPQLGRQSLG

-183 HHLSTRAPLLLVLDD
+183 VHLSTATPLLLVLDD

-222 VVLVTSRQRPDW
+222 LVMVTSRQRPDW

-241 SRHLLEL
+241 SRQLLEL
-248 NEHDLRLTHAES
+248 HEQDLRLTHDEALS
-260 LAVLDRHSNSLR
+260 LLDRHSSSLR
-272 GEALDNLIRRSEGW
+272 GEALENLIQRSEGW

-298 EAGNESALPQSLHGG
+298 EAGSDGALPQALHGG

-335 FLFDTAPQERFC
+335 FLYDTAPQERFC
-347 SDLCDAVREAH
+347 SELCDAVRDAH
-358 DSAEILRYLQSHQVF
+358 DSAEILRFLAAHQVF
-373 LVPLDEQ
+373 LVPLDEH
-380 GVWFRYHHLFSDLLR
+380 GHWYRYHHLFSDLLR
-395 SRRESS
+395 SR
-401 PVLPA
+401 PVAQSMVPA

-421 LIDEAVEQ
+421 LLDEAVEQ

-488 ACQLDAAQ
+488 ACQLDAAE
-496 ELSSYLSRFL
+496 ELASHLSRFL

-527 IARGRGDREL
+527 IARGRGNREL
-537 TQRYCSEAL
+537 TLRYCSEAL
-546 DSLPQRRYGQR
+546 ASLPCKRYGQR

-580 NRESLELAQRVGN
+580 NRDSLELAQRVGN

-628 HGLAPQRL
+628 QGLSPQRL
-636 YAVRARLSLYEGYL
+636 YAVRARLTLYEGFL
-650 LLVRF
+650 LALRL
-655 QPEAGMVRLRAGLA
+655 QPQAARVRLQAGLS

-683 CVIASFEGR
+683 CVIARLEGSS
-692 RGEFPLA
+692 GEFAKA

-722 MITLIKCELW
+722 MITLVKCELW
-732 LAQGRTDLA
+732 LAQGRIDLA
-741 EAWLARLEQTYNGE
+741 EAWLARLGQTYNGE
-755 HAAAAPE
+755 KPAAPPE
-762 FHPHL
+762 FHPQL
-767 PQHIGL
+767 PLHIEL
-773 QQAAL
+773 QQAMLEVIQDQPMLAEGRLNAL
-778 DATRHQH
+778 
-785 DVALQRL
+785 L
-792 EELAQQAH
+792 EHGQQ
-800 DSGRQMIALMAL
+800 SGRQMLSAMAL
-812 TQQAQLLLEGGQETK
+812 TQKVSLLLGNGREPEARK
-827 ARPILARALEAG
+827 ALSQALDAA
-839 AGGALQPFQRLL
+839 AGGVLQPFEGLL
-851 DAHPDWMREQ
+851 AEHPDWLRGQLQSGAQTTVSQDLAEKLPVQSPRLALEPVPATEQ
-861 LGQDPHGL
+861 L
-869 LSQSL
+869 SS
-874 LALLPKAVAMSPTST
+874 
-889 HEALSARELAVLQL
+889 RELAVLRL
-903 IAEGCSNQEISN
+903 IAQGCSNQEISDQ
-915 RLFIS
+915 LFIS

-938 RRTQAVARAQE
+938 RRTQAVARAKE
-949 LRLIG
+949 LGVLG

>member
-1 LPIAIFFVA
+1 
-10 VLFQAIVAK
+10 
-19 IYKAAAFTA
+19 
-28 SLRTS
+28 
-33 AMPTIAFN
+33 
-41 KSPAMTDL
+41 
-49 SRIQGPASAVI
+49 
-60 PSLEARFYRP
+60 
-70 PLPDGYV
+70 
-77 LRPRL
+77 
-82 CERLSAGLQGR
+82 
-93 LVLVSAPAGFGKSSL
+93 
-108 AVEFCQSLPA
+108 
-118 HWQSLWLGLGPR
+118 
-130 DSDPGR
+130 
-136 FLERLLEG
+136 
-144 LQQYFSPLGAQSLG
+144 
-158 LLKMRQRH
+158 
-166 QPFAFEEWLDG
+166 
-177 LLDELA
+177 
-183 HHLSTRAPLLLVLDD
+183 
-198 YHLAQGP
+198 
-205 VLDRCLQ
+205 
-212 FFLNHLPDGL
+212 
-222 VVLVTSRQRPDW
+222 
-234 HLARLRL
+234 
-241 SRHLLEL
+241 
-248 NEHDLRLTHAES
+248 
-260 LAVLDRHSNSLR
+260 
-272 GEALDNLIRRSEGW
+272 
-286 VAGLRF
+286 
-292 WLLAAS
+292 
-298 EAGNESALPQSLHGG
+298 
-313 EGLIRDYLLEEVIDC
+313 
-328 LPAEVQA
+328 
-335 FLFDTAPQERFC
+335 
-347 SDLCDAVREAH
+347 
-358 DSAEILRYLQSHQVF
+358 
-373 LVPLDEQ
+373 
-380 GVWFRYHHLFSDLLR
+380 
-395 SRRESS
+395 
-401 PVLPA
+401 
-406 ASLHLRACRWFNAQG
+406 
-421 LIDEAVEQ
+421 
-429 ALRAGH
+429 
-435 LDVAANL
+435 
-442 VQNLSEEQLLAEQNV
+442 
-457 GMLLRW
+457 MLLRW

-488 ACQLDAAQ
+488 ACQLDAAE

-546 DSLPQRRYGQR
+546 ESLPQRRYGQR

-568 IADGDLWRARGL
+568 IVDADLWRARGL

-615 RSLDEVRQ
+615 RALDEVRQ

-655 QPEAGMVRLRAGLA
+655 QPEAGLARLRAGLA

-692 RGEFPLA
+692 RGDFAKA

-741 EAWLARLEQTYNGE
+741 DAWLTRLGQTYNGE

-778 DATRHQH
+778 DATRHQPAA
-785 DVALQRL
+785 ALQRL
-792 EELAQQAH
+792 EALAQQAH
-800 DSGRQMIALMAL
+800 NSGRQMIALMAL
-812 TQQAQLLLEGGQETK
+812 TQQAQLLLESGQEAK
-827 ARPILARALEAG
+827 ARPVLVQALEAG

-851 DAHPDWMREQ
+851 EKHPDWMREQ
-861 LGQDPHGL
+861 LAKDPHGL
-869 LSQSL
+869 LIQSL
-874 LALLPKAVAMSPTST
+874 LALLPAVVVVEAAST
-889 HEALSARELAVLQL
+889 HETLSARELAVLQL
-903 IAEGCSNQEISN
+903 IAQGCSNQEISN